1 MIPYAPPLADM
12 RFALDELAGLPEIA
26 LLPGCEQASADLV
39 DAVLDE
45 AGKLARD
52 VLAPLNDVGDRE
64 RARLENGVVR
74 TPPGFKEAYRK
85 YVEGGWNALPFE
97 PAHGGQGLPVALS
110 TAILEMW
117 NSANMGFALCP
128 LLNIGA
134 VELLQAHGSDEQKR
148 IYLEKMVS
156 GEWTGTMNLTEPQA
170 GSDVG
175 ALRTRALKEGD
186 HYRLAGQKIFI
197 TYGDHDFT
205 ANIVHMVLARLPDAP
220 AGTKG
225 ISLFLVP
232 KFLVKPD
239 GSPGDR
245 NDIRTVSLEHKLGIH
260 ASPTC
265 VLAFGDNGGAVGTLV
280 GEENRGI
287 ECMFTMMNSAR
298 LNVGLQGV
306 AIAERAYQQ
315 ARDFAR
321 QRIQGR
327 PIGAEKISSGA
338 ALPIIHHPDVRRMLL
353 AMKAQTE
360 AMRGLAYLTAGA
372 IDRARHEQDAAARDA
387 AQRRVDLLIPVVK
400 AWSTDLGV
408 EIASTGVQVHGG
420 MGYIEETG
428 AGQHLRD
435 ARINPIYEGTN
446 GIQAND
452 LVGRKLMR
460 DKGAA
465 AGDFIA
471 EMRLLDARLGEQTG
485 TAFATIRRHL
495 TPALD
500 ALAAATGWIVGNWD
514 ADPAATIAGAVPYL
528 KLFGT
533 VAGGSV
539 MARAALAAQGRL
551 DRGEGEPE
559 FNAAKIETASFY
571 AEQYLPA
578 ASGLVPA
585 VLGGATI
592 MRFDLE
598 QF

>member
-1 MIPYAPPLADM
+1 
-12 RFALDELAGLPEIA
+12 
-26 LLPGCEQASADLV
+26 
-39 DAVLDE
+39 
-45 AGKLARD
+45 
-52 VLAPLNDVGDRE
+52 
-64 RARLENGVVR
+64 
-74 TPPGFKEAYRK
+74 
-85 YVEGGWNALPFE
+85 
-97 PAHGGQGLPVALS
+97 
-110 TAILEMW
+110 
-117 NSANMGFALCP
+117 
-128 LLNIGA
+128 
-134 VELLQAHGSDEQKR
+134 
-148 IYLEKMVS
+148 
-156 GEWTGTMNLTEPQA
+156 MNLTEPQA

-175 ALRTRALKEGD
+175 ALRTRAVKEGD
-186 HYRLAGQKIFI
+186 HYRISGQKIFI

-205 ANIVHMVLARLPDAP
+205 SNIVHMVLARTPEAP
-220 AGTKG
+220 PGTKG

-239 GSPGDR
+239 GSPGER

-265 VLAFGDNGGAVGTLV
+265 VLAFGDNAGAIGTLV

-327 PIGAEKISSGA
+327 PIGAKT

-360 AMRGLAYLTAGA
+360 AMRGLAYVTAGA
-372 IDRARHEQDAAARDA
+372 IDRARHEPDAAAREA

-435 ARINPIYEGTN
+435 SRINPIYEGTN

-452 LVGRKLMR
+452 LIGRKLMR

-465 AGDFIA
+465 ARDFIA
-471 EMRLLDARLGEQTG
+471 EMRLLDRFLAAQPAA
-485 TAFATIRRHL
+485 AFATIRTQL
-495 TPALD
+495 APAID
-500 ALAAATGWIVGNWD
+500 ALEAATGWIVENWE
-514 ADPAATIAGAVPYL
+514 ADPALTIAGAVPYL

-533 VAGGSV
+533 VAGGWI
-539 MARAALAAQGRL
+539 MARAALSAQSRLERHDGEDGFNQAKLATAA
-551 DRGEGEPE
+551 
-559 FNAAKIETASFY
+559 FY

-578 ASGLVPA
+578 AAGLVPA
-585 VLGGATI
+585 VRGGATI
-592 MRFDLE
+592 MGFDLE
-598 QF
+598 QM